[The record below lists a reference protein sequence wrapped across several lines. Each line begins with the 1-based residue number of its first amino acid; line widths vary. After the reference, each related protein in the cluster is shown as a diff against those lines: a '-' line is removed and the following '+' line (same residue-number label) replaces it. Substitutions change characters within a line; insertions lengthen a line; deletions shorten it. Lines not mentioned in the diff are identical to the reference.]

1 VHDLAVDIAAAVARI
16 TALVFQL
23 CGDVD
28 GVTRFAKDHL
38 VVIIVLVIIDIDA
51 ALYIHFILLPG
62 DDPDG
67 VGDLEIHAYITAGGE
82 VDVLFDD
89 PLRPCRQQ
97 ADAEQEDEYA
107 IFHDWLILFYPF
119 LK

>member
-16 TALVFQL
+16 IVLVFQL
-23 CGDVD
+23 CGDID
-28 GVTRFAKDHL
+28 GITRFAKDHL
-38 VVIIVLVIIDIDA
+38 VVIIVLVVIDIDA

-62 DDPDG
+62 DDPYG
-67 VGDLEIHAYITAGGE
+67 IGDLKIHAYITAGGE
-82 VDVLFDD
+82 VDVFFDD

-107 IFHDWLILFYPF
+107 IFHDSLILFYPF